1 MIVSEDDVR
10 EALAA
15 SDNLRRKLDNGEPT
29 TTDEL
34 SDGVGSPHVIFAW
47 ARQELTRRNDERAER
62 LLPIDE
68 SWLKTRGEVIR
79 DDKDAFGVRLGPSC
93 TAVVERPSVFN
104 SVLKNDPST
113 IVHGIVQGQCI
124 SIVVKTRGELLDW
137 ERALKGGAS

>member
-1 MIVSEDDVR
+1 MSITEQ
-10 EALAA
+10 EARDAAKWIADIGNGTDGKSARRLAA
-15 SDNLRRKLDNGEPT
+15 
-29 TTDEL
+29 
-34 SDGVGSPHVIFAW
+34 W
-47 ARQELTRRNDERAER
+47 AMNVLTRRNDERAER

-79 DDKDAFGVRLGPSC
+79 DGKDAFGVRLGPSC
-93 TAVVERPSVFN
+93 TAVMDRPSVFH

-137 ERALKGGAS
+137 EQALKGGGA